1 MPNWCN
7 TNYRVIGEAKNVER
21 LAHEMKE
28 LENLPGTGLV
38 ANGFGPAWLG
48 NLVVKEGGDPNSVS
62 CRGEWFFDH
71 PEQPIVDGVLSF
83 SVVSAW
89 SEMSEWRHFLE
100 KRFDVKV
107 FFLSEEFGSLVFESN
122 DSAHRFFEDEYYFNI
137 DSTESSESDY
147 YTSLDAL
154 VADVQKVTGTA
165 GLSSYADCE
174 QALTDYQSRNAGFKY
189 FLIKL
194 SYVD

>member
-1 MPNWCN
+1 
-7 TNYRVIGEAKNVER
+7 
-21 LAHEMKE
+21 
-28 LENLPGTGLV
+28 
-38 ANGFGPAWLG
+38 
-48 NLVVKEGGDPNSVS
+48 
-62 CRGEWFFDH
+62 
-71 PEQPIVDGVLSF
+71 
-83 SVVSAW
+83 
-89 SEMSEWRHFLE
+89 MSEWRHFLE
-100 KRFDVKV
+100 KHFDVKM
-107 FFLSEEFGSLVFESN
+107 FFLSEEFGNLVFESN